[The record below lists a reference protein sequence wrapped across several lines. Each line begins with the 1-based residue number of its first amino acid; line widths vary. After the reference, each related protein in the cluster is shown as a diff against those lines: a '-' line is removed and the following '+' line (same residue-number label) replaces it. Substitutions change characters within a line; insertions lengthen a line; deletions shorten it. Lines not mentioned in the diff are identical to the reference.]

1 MRFAASRFRAARLGA
16 ALCAAA
22 LLAGCAHPQGATS
35 ATAMSPKIASSD
47 ASAPA
52 RVRPKR
58 DTAPVAKE
66 SPHGP
71 ASKVSACIINNLHAW
86 KIPDDYI
93 KHEVYPNGE
102 ESVMLIN
109 PASGRTGITVD
120 LTPNGENTDAELY
133 ENGMVVSNKWRE
145 LARRCADSDGTAAP
159 VSLRPSGG
167 ASQVATSGT
176 TSHSSK
182 KASKSSRKG
191 KAHASTHS
199 SKKSGK
205 ATKKKKKK
213 TH

>member
-1 MRFAASRFRAARLGA
+1 M
-16 ALCAAA
+16 
-22 LLAGCAHPQGATS
+22 S
-35 ATAMSPKIASSD
+35 ATGAPTEAST
-47 ASAPA
+47 PLK
-52 RVRPKR
+52 VRPKR

-71 ASKVSACIINNLHAW
+71 ASKVSACIVNNLHAW

-159 VSLRPSGG
+159 VSLRPSG
-167 ASQVATSGT
+167 STRQLATTGS
-176 TSHSSK
+176 SHGSK
-182 KASKSSRKG
+182 KAHKSSRKG
-191 KAHASTHS
+191 KSHATGHG

-205 ATKKKKKK
+205 ATKKKK